1 MLYCTSTVCKKV
13 QHERQWTWVTLMD
26 STKLRNKIK
35 MLRLSLPPKQYICII
50 CIFAFSFWLVKHRVI
65 VLFVFFLSRSRSPR
79 PTSRRPGC
87 GCRRCEW
94 QQRRLPTLW
103 PTTPWGL
110 ALRSWCR
117 WTCRCHD
124 ALLCSLRPSAR
135 VRPHPWDYQIFGV
148 RFFKCAKWCNDI
160 APKSQQQT

>member
-1 MLYCTSTVCKKV
+1 
-13 QHERQWTWVTLMD
+13 MD

-94 QQRRLPTLW
+94 QQRRLPTPW

-148 RFFKCAKWCNDI
+148 RFFKCAK
-160 APKSQQQT
+160 